1 MRAAEIFGRVSTHMV
16 EGMMMHDQ
24 MADAYAFLAL
34 PKLSALHERR
44 FEEETESMRHLHR
57 YMINHFNMLLEEGH
71 PSDPHALP
79 NSWHGYT
86 RQQVTAETKRKAVR
100 ELMEH
105 WVKWERETKRC
116 YEKAYMDLVE
126 IGEIAAAMRMKK
138 LICDVDEEL
147 EHAEIMHLRMDG
159 FGYEMNAVES
169 IQAEIKAGD

>member
-1 MRAAEIFGRVSTHMV
+1 MKAAEIFGRVSTQMV

-57 YMINHFNMLLEEGH
+57 YMINHFNMLLEERH

-116 YEKAYMDLVE
+116 YEKAYIDLIE
-126 IGEIAAAMRMKK
+126 AGEVAAAMRVKR
-138 LICDVDEEL
+138 LVCDVDEEL
-147 EHAEIMHLRMDG
+147 EHAELMHLRMEST
-159 FGYEMNAVES
+159 GYEL
-169 IQAEIKAGD
+169 AEIYEAGE